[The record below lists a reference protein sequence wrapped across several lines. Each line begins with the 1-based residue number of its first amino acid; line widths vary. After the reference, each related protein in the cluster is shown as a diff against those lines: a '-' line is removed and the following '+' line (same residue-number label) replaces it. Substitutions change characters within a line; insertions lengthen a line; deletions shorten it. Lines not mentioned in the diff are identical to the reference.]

1 MKPFRLLACAAVGLS
16 LTACPKKPAES
27 IVSVGEGRVLSDAE
41 IDSQPMAL
49 LPGGAVGLVSADL
62 QKIFASQ
69 FGQKLISLANARAPV
84 PQSANFVPQR
94 DLIHAYVGVYSM
106 QGADVAAVMIGN
118 FDKAAI
124 ERAADGTTN
133 TPLGTPVVKSTY
145 ANRTLYTS
153 RNLGFVVLTA
163 RTVLIGN
170 ETGIRRSLDR
180 IKEGRVRD
188 QTPSSFKELMK
199 TPNAP
204 IVATFDL
211 RTAPLTEAARGQ
223 LPFLH
228 GAETGGFVANF
239 ESPGVNV
246 AGTLSYED
254 ADSATKGAQSLLQVK
269 DLIASWGWL
278 ASLLGIAQP
287 IRQLEA
293 AADGKKAKF
302 VAGMDA
308 QAVGQ
313 LLDQLSTYLGAPPGR

>member
-1 MKPFRLLACAAVGLS
+1 VRIASLLVCAAAALM
-16 LTACPKKPAES
+16 LTACPKKPAET
-27 IVSVGEGRVLSDAE
+27 IVSVGEGRVLSDQE
-41 IDSQPMAL
+41 IDSVPMAL
-49 LPGGAVGLVSADL
+49 LPGGAVGLVSADM
-62 QKIFASQ
+62 QKVFASQ
-69 FGQKLISLANARAPV
+69 FGQKMIALANARAPV
-84 PQSANFVPQR
+84 PASANFVPQR

-106 QGADVAAVMIGN
+106 AGADVAAVMVGN

-124 ERAADGTTN
+124 ERAADGTTT
-133 TPLGTPVVKSTY
+133 TPLGTPVVKSNY

-204 IVATFDL
+204 IVSTFDL
-211 RTAPLTEAARGQ
+211 RTAPLTEAMRGK
-223 LPFLH
+223 LPFLN
-228 GAETGGFVANF
+228 GVQSGGMVGNF

-246 AGTLSYED
+246 AGTLVYED
-254 ADSATKGAQSLLQVK
+254 ADSATKGAQALLQVK
-269 DLIASWGWL
+269 ELIASWGWL

-293 AADGKKAKF
+293 QSDGKKARF
-302 VAGMDA
+302 VAGLDA
-308 QAVGQ
+308 AAVGQ